1 MLATH
6 DLAYRFPDG
15 GPGFAFPNLRVGAG
29 EAALLLGPSGSGK
42 STWLHLLAGVLT
54 PRSGKMVVDG
64 TDYAQLRGGKLDR
77 FRGRTI
83 GLVLQRS
90 YFLDALTVAENLS
103 IARRMA
109 GLPADAELQQRLL
122 TTLGI
127 DRYANRRPQTLS
139 IGQQQ
144 RVAIARALVNRPKLL
159 LADEPTS
166 ALDRANA
173 DRVSNL
179 LRERAAE
186 LGAALLVVTHDERLR
201 SDFTNVTELQP
212 APNQV

>member
-1 MLATH
+1 VLTT
-6 DLAYRFPDG
+6 DSLTYRFPDG
-15 GPGFAFPNLRVGAG
+15 GQSFSFPDLGVGAG

-54 PRSGKMVVDG
+54 PASGSTVLDG
-64 TDYAQLRGGKLDR
+64 TDYARLRGGGLDT
-77 FRGRTI
+77 FRGRHI

-90 YFLDALTVAENLS
+90 YFLEALTVSENLAV
-103 IARRMA
+103 ARRMA
-109 GLPADAELQQRLL
+109 GQPADPNLQHVLL
-122 TTLGI
+122 DKLGI
-127 DRYANRRPQTLS
+127 ARYADRRPQTLS

-173 DRVSNL
+173 DRVSRL
-179 LRERAAE
+179 LRARAGE

-201 SDFTNVTELQP
+201 SDFDNVTELAP
-212 APNQV
+212 ATV